1 MASHY
6 LAIFG
11 VLWSNASG
19 DMTYLICHAT
29 TIEHMI
35 EGTYGVMGWSTS
47 LYVTTLTSLLAIGIV
62 GVEIRF

>member
-1 MASHY
+1 
-6 LAIFG
+6 
-11 VLWSNASG
+11 
-19 DMTYLICHAT
+19 MTYLICHAT

-62 GVEIRF
+62 VVEIRF